1 MESRFKVKVTSS
13 GPEPTPGTEDVEMLP
28 GEVKRLNLFDNYYIY
43 SARWTLESADPKGC
57 VTLKN
62 GVVTAKPLKKG
73 TTKAEAVVK
82 AAYNGAI
89 FTYNIKIDCDV
100 PAAKA
105 IPNGKKKIEL
115 KAPKKLNLNV
125 GDAKKKSVTVKIP
138 AELREGV
145 SEDSIGCEMT
155 VDDVCEIGKPVF
167 DAKKTKAT
175 FEVDPVDA
183 GATYIIWSMTRG
195 EEETV
200 AVTEVIVKKPR
211 QENDFSLEQTMDLS
225 VGEAGMIFVED
236 TANNTDPKDLSF
248 SVKGKGIK
256 VSKSGA
262 VAAII
267 PGSVG
272 TVTVKAGKIKREV
285 RVTVS
290 GDHASDYLMLNKA
303 LLSVKPGTK
312 GKTVSLTLKRVVTP
326 KKKVELPGISEIQ
339 VQGDISGQGIKG
351 EPDKSKPGKINVT
364 VPAGT
369 VPGTYLIVVEPED
382 TELNPVCCELIVK

>member
-1 MESRFKVKVTSS
+1 MESHFKVKVTSS
-13 GPEPTPGTEDVEMLP
+13 GPAPTPGTEDVEMLP
-28 GEVKRLNLFDNYYIY
+28 GEVKRLNLFENHYTYPV
-43 SARWTLESADPKGC
+43 RWTLESADPKGC

-62 GVVTAKPLKKG
+62 GIVTAKPLKKG
-73 TTKAEAVVK
+73 VTEAKAVVK

-89 FTYNIKIDCDV
+89 YTYNIKIDCDV

-125 GDAKKKSVTVKIP
+125 GDAKKKTVTVKIP

-155 VDDVCEIGKPVF
+155 VDDVCEIGKPTF

-225 VGEAGMIFVED
+225 VGEIGMILVED

-262 VAAII
+262 VAAVI
-267 PGSVG
+267 PGSSG

-285 RVTVS
+285 EVTVS

-303 LLSVKPGTK
+303 LLSVKPGK
-312 GKTVSLTLKRVVTP
+312 KDKTVSLTLKRVVTP
-326 KKKVELPGISEIQ
+326 KNKVELPGISEIQ
-339 VQGDISGQGIKG
+339 VQGDISDQGIKG
-351 EPDKSKPGKINVT
+351 EADKSTPGKINVT